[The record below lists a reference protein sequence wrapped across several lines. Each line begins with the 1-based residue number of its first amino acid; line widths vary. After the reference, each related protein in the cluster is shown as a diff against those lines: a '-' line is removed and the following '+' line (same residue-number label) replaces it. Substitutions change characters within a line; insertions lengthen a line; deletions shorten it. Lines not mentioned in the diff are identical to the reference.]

1 MPTTTVEKDHTDKTS
16 PERLSPTV
24 RPESY
29 DLRLSVDPDAGTFS
43 GEVSIAI
50 CLEKTADRLA
60 LHAAG
65 LNIARAGIGREEI
78 PLSSVHL
85 DATSETAIFQL
96 PKPLP
101 AGPAVLNVSYSGTLN
116 RNLRGLY
123 LSTAKHAG
131 KTENYA
137 FTQFEPADARR
148 MLPCF
153 DEPSFKSR
161 FTLTVTAPAKYAVLS
176 NMPAEKEEI
185 TGGLKTVHFGQTPP
199 MSTYLLAVAVARL
212 ACKKGRVGK
221 TAVAVWTR
229 PEDLDQADF
238 ALAAAKASLARLN
251 AYFDLPYDLPKMD
264 LVAVPDF
271 AAGAM
276 ENWGAI
282 FFRDSAILAHP
293 KLSSAKARRRV
304 AEVVAHEIV
313 HQWFG
318 DLVTMEWWNDL
329 WLNEAFAT
337 WLAYKVV
344 DDWKPGWRMWQSF
357 ERGKRGALAVDALKN
372 TRPIS
377 SKVESVAQIEAQF
390 DMLTYEKG
398 GAILRMLENFL
409 GEKTFRAGLRRY
421 IAKYRYKNTQAADL
435 WRELE
440 KASGQPVSKIAADW
454 LTIPGYPQIEVSP
467 LSPDNR
473 RLRLTQR
480 RFYAVGSGAAQNPVW
495 NAPLVVKAMEAS
507 GPREHRLNLT
517 AGQMTVS
524 LPGRGAAKWVYPN
537 AGQTGFL
544 RCKLHPAL
552 LSALDEA
559 ALRAL
564 SPIER
569 SGLLSDLWA
578 QARAG
583 QLPLSN
589 FLDALILLRRDG
601 SRMVTEDVAG
611 YLGVLNDRLAGAE
624 DKPRLA
630 AMASDIF
637 SARWKT
643 LGWTPA
649 RGEGDEKRLIRAA
662 VLWALGAVAKE
673 PELLSQLGAK
683 VSGYLRRPTSLDP
696 ALAGPVLNLG
706 ARTGGR
712 ELFERYFSALQ
723 SAGTPELRD
732 NLLRALAEFQD
743 PALAR
748 RLLEASL
755 GEHVRGQDAWKPI
768 GILLGNSEVQGA
780 AWSFIKTHWADIRR
794 KIGDH
799 ACRRV
804 IEELS
809 NLWRREW
816 LEDVRSFFSR
826 PENRVDMAQRAL
838 DQSLEWIELGI
849 GFKESQ
855 SENLS
860 RWLAG
865 RPVRDTR

>member
-1 MPTTTVEKDHTDKTS
+1 MPPVATSEKKKMEGA
-16 PERLSPTV
+16 PRPQRLDPGIK
-24 RPESY
+24 PESY
-29 DLRLSVDPDAGTFS
+29 NLRLKVDPDAGTFS
-43 GEVSIAI
+43 GELSLKI
-50 CLEKTADRLA
+50 RLKKA
-60 LHAAG
+60 ASRLMLHAAD
-65 LNIARAGIGREEI
+65 LKIERAGIDGEDI
-78 PLSSVHL
+78 PAAAIKI
-85 DATSETAIFQL
+85 DKAAETAAFGLRKNLQ
-96 PKPLP
+96 P
-101 AGPAVLNVSYSGTLN
+101 GPAVLNISYSGTLN
-116 RNLRGLY
+116 RQLRGLY
-123 LSTAKHAG
+123 LSTAKHEG

-153 DEPSFKSR
+153 DEPAFKAR
-161 FTLTVTAPAKYAVLS
+161 FKLSVCAPAKYTLLS

-185 TGGLKTVHFGQTPP
+185 QGGLKTVRFGETPL
-199 MSTYLLAVAVARL
+199 MSSYLLAVAVARL
-212 ACKKGRVGK
+212 APKSGRVGK
-221 TAVAVWTR
+221 TKVTVWTR
-229 PEDLDQADF
+229 PEDLHQADF
-238 ALAAAKASLARLN
+238 ALAAAKASLSRLN
-251 AYFDLPYDLPKMD
+251 AYFDLPYELPKMD

-337 WLAYKVV
+337 WLAYKIV
-344 DDWKPGWRMWQSF
+344 DDWKPGWLMWQSF
-357 ERGKRGALAVDALKN
+357 ERGKREALAVDSLKS

-377 SKVESVAQIEAQF
+377 SEVKSVAQIEAQF

-409 GEKTFRAGLRRY
+409 GEKVFRKGLRRY
-421 IAKYRYKNTQAADL
+421 IAKYRYQNTAAADL

-454 LTIPGYPQIEVSP
+454 LTIPGYPEIEVSS

-473 RLRLTQR
+473 RLRLVQR
-480 RFYAVGSGAAQNPVW
+480 RFRAAGGAEASGPVW
-495 NAPLVVKAMEAS
+495 NAPLVVTAMGAS
-507 GPREHRLNLT
+507 GPRAHRMNLVQKET
-517 AGQMTVS
+517 AAT
-524 LPGRGAAKWVYPN
+524 LPGRGRAKWIYPN

-544 RCKLHPAL
+544 RCKLDSSL
-552 LSALDEA
+552 LAALDEP
-559 ALRAL
+559 ALRRL

-583 QLPLSN
+583 ETSIAS
-589 FLDALILLRRDG
+589 FLDVLVLLRQDA
-601 SRMVTEDVAG
+601 SRMATEDVAG
-611 YLGVLNDRLAGAE
+611 YLSSLNDRLAGPA

-630 AMASDIF
+630 ALVLDIF
-637 SARWKT
+637 SARWKA
-643 LGWTPA
+643 LGWTP
-649 RGEGDEKRLIRAA
+649 GKNESDETRLCRAA
-662 VLWALGAVAKE
+662 VLWVLGSVAKE
-673 PELLSQLGAK
+673 PGILSRLDAK
-683 VSGYLRRPTSLDP
+683 VSSYLRNPAGLDP

-706 ARTGGR
+706 ARAGGEKR
-712 ELFERYFSALQ
+712 FSDYLTALK
-723 SAGTPELRD
+723 SAATPELRD
-732 NLLRALAEFQD
+732 NLLRALAEFKD

-748 RLLEASL
+748 RLLDASL
-755 GEHVRGQDAWKPI
+755 GADIRGQDAWKPI
-768 GILLGNSEVQGA
+768 NILLGNTSAQGE
-780 AWSFIKTHWADIRR
+780 AWLFIKARWPDIRR

-804 IEELS
+804 VDGLS
-809 NLWRREW
+809 SLWRREW
-816 LEDVRSFFSR
+816 LNDIRAFFSL

-849 GFKESQ
+849 RFRETQ
-855 SENLS
+855 TENLS
-860 RWLAG
+860 RWLAKNRG
-865 RPVRDTR
+865 